1 MCGIAGYVGPKP
13 TDDSRIR
20 EALARMRNRGPDVQN
35 FARLDSGHVTLLH
48 SRLSILD
55 LDPRS
60 NQPFSEDGCTL
71 VFNGEIYNYV
81 ELRSALERQG
91 HIFKTASDTEV
102 LLRSYLQ
109 YGKKCVRDFE
119 GMWAF
124 AIWDA
129 RVGQLVLSR
138 DRFGEKP
145 LYFANRPDGLYFA
158 SETAILKCLAGWQPE
173 VNRRQLVRYLAQG
186 YKALYKRGETFFED
200 VAEVPSGTTMTVSRD
215 GKQTSARFWSP
226 YFQPN
231 PDMTL
236 KQAIE
241 GTRERL
247 LESVRIRLRSDV
259 PLAFCLSGGVDSA
272 ALVSIAAK
280 VFGCRAATFSI
291 IDKDPRYNEWDNIR
305 ATVEDTGVESHIL
318 EIPREEA
325 LPRLEKLIAYHDA
338 PVATIT
344 YYVHSLISEKVA
356 RDGFRVVFSGTS
368 ADELFTGYYDHF
380 LLHLAELS
388 GSDDYA
394 SALKNW
400 QEHTLSFVRNPILQN
415 PQLYN
420 ENPGFRE
427 HIYDNSAEF
436 EDFLKAWQPEVFDE
450 SHYCASLL
458 RNRMLNELLH
468 EATPVILH
476 EDDLNSMFYS
486 VENRSPYLDS
496 RLFSFAYSIP
506 ARHLIRDGHAKFV
519 LREAVKGILNDS
531 VRLDRRKRGF
541 NASINSVVD
550 LKNGSIRAW
559 LLDPSSALAE
569 LIDTEKVRPLLDL
582 DPAPNHYA
590 KFLFNLVN
598 ARIFLAQN
606 A

>member
-1 MCGIAGYVGPKP
+1 MCGIAGYIGSAPP
-13 TDDSRIR
+13 DDSRIR
-20 EALARMRNRGPDVQN
+20 AALGRMRNRGPDVQN

-60 NQPFSEDGCTL
+60 NQPFSEGGCTL

-81 ELRSALERQG
+81 ELRSTLEKQG
-91 HIFKTASDTEV
+91 HAFKTASDTEV

-109 YGKKCVRDFE
+109 YGKNCVRDFE

-145 LYFANRPDGLYFA
+145 LYFAARPDGFYFA
-158 SETAILKCLAGWQPE
+158 SETSILKCLAGWHPE

-186 YKALYKRGETFFED
+186 YKALYKRGETFFEG
-200 VAEVPSGTTMTVSRD
+200 VTEVPAGTTLTVGRD
-215 GKQTSARFWSP
+215 GKKTSSRFWSP
-226 YFQPN
+226 DFQPD

-236 KQAIE
+236 EQAIE

-280 VFGCRAATFSI
+280 VFGCRATTFSI

-305 ATVEDTGVESHIL
+305 ATVEDTGVEAHTL

-325 LPRLEKLIAYHDA
+325 LPRLEKLVAYHDA

-356 RDGFRVVFSGTS
+356 RDGYRVVFSGTS

-388 GSDDYA
+388 GSDDHA
-394 SALKNW
+394 FALKNW
-400 QEHTLSFVRNPILQN
+400 QEHTRNFVRNPTLQN
-415 PQLYN
+415 PRLYN
-420 ENPGFRE
+420 ENPGFRG

-436 EDFLKAWQPEVFDE
+436 ETFLKSWRPEMFGE

-519 LREAVKGILNDS
+519 LREAVKGILNDA

-550 LKNGSIRAW
+550 LKNESIRAW

-569 LIDTEKVRPLLDL
+569 LIDMEKVRPLLDL

-598 ARIFLAQN
+598 ARIFLAHN